1 MDAYVDH
8 AFDVNC
14 GVAFGH
20 AHEILKLAADKVGKF
35 EFQTL
40 GNPRP
45 LVPHGQICPRWSI
58 PDVLQGSGAQTNMC
72 TRELQSSLNCT
83 ATTGFRLLH
92 MYAPRTCAPGRNNT

>member
-1 MDAYVDH
+1 MDH